1 MNCCRD
7 KTLKPAWLAILS
19 ILLNVFSLLV
29 YTFAVTDVAYQNF
42 TLATEILSL
51 MGVVNLTLS
60 IIALSR
66 SMQSE
71 GDQRARRIAWI
82 SLAVAI
88 GMILVTGILVL
99 NIWVYNFRSESA

>member
-1 MNCCRD
+1 M
-7 KTLKPAWLAILS
+7 KPAWLAILS
-19 ILLNVFSLLV
+19 IILNVFSLLV
-29 YTFAVTDVAYQNF
+29 YSLAVTDAAYQKF

-60 IIALSR
+60 IVALAR
-66 SMQSE
+66 SMRGE

-88 GMILVTGILVL
+88 GMILVIGILLL
-99 NIWVYNFRSESA
+99 NIWVYAPVFII